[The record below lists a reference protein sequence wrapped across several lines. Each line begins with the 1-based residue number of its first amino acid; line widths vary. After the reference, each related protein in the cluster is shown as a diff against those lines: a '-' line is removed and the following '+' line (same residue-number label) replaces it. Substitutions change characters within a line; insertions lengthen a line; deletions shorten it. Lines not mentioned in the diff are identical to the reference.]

1 MKHKRFLSIL
11 SLSFLAT
18 CSLASCGG
26 GDEPGPGP
34 NPDPDPTPTEPTV
47 ENPLVVD
54 EITADSEGIKL
65 VAPFTIYT
73 EDGGTPEELEYNTE
87 TFDSNVFENMYEAIR
102 VAGANSTNANKLQ
115 VQDANHTQI
124 FIRQKASNRFVFDGH
139 DYVGTDSQT
148 ACKEYIDS
156 HPDAYGIYGQGSGY
170 AYLGREDYV
179 DEMELSETQL
189 ELNAGA
195 YNYMFSKS
203 GVGAGESGQNLNG
216 FSYVTATVRMS
227 EMRYRPASDG
237 DGWNAYIFINLRAGI
252 ISDLGLI
259 GNLMS
264 DNTVQWRLV
273 RNCTSTSHGTAG
285 FLTFPEKGIVNQS
298 TKYDAETGEY
308 YGFDDL
314 YFEVCGLS
322 NGWLLNITN
331 LRTGQTYSLDERHYQ
346 SDGVTPLVEN
356 PDSIYYQALIA
367 SSYCPVVG
375 NVWNWDCGAA
385 TTNVLWENITM
396 KRYVDDNI
404 ETYRN
409 ADDSLKYKFT
419 PDSDYLRD
427 GYSQGAFAAS
437 HEFGVYEEDGVYA
450 SGATYKKGD
459 TYLSQSVSYTNPW

>member
-1 MKHKRFLSIL
+1 MNKKNTKKYRVRSDVFKVVGIILICVSIWL
-11 SLSFLAT
+11 LAGVIQDIY
-18 CSLASCGG
+18 SMIELRQR
-26 GDEPGPGP
+26 
-34 NPDPDPTPTEPTV
+34 
-47 ENPLVVD
+47 
-54 EITADSEGIKL
+54 SE
-65 VAPFTIYT
+65 VAA
-73 EDGGTPEELEYNTE
+73 EELEKLKA
-87 TFDSNVFENMYEAIR
+87 ENAELI
-102 VAGANSTNANKLQ
+102 SQKDKLEDDNY
-115 VQDANHTQI
+115 VQ
-124 FIRQKASNRFVFDGH
+124 S
-139 DYVGTDSQT
+139 
-148 ACKEYIDS
+148 
-156 HPDAYGIYGQGSGY
+156 Y
-170 AYLGREDYV
+170 AR
-179 DEMELSETQL
+179 
-189 ELNAGA
+189 N
-195 YNYMFSKS
+195 NYMFSKN

-285 FLTFPEKGIVNQS
+285 FLTFPEKGIVDQS

-314 YFEVCGLS
+314 YFEACGLS

-396 KRYVDDNI
+396 QRYVDDNI